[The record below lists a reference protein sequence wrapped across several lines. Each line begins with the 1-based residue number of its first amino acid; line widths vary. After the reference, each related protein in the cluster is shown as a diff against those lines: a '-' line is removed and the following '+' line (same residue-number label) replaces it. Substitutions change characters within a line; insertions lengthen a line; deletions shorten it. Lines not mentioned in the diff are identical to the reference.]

1 VCALNCGGADLFR
14 PSYDEK
20 TAPWV
25 RSLVTRVRRTERGIS
40 KNLGVVFVVVSARW
54 AAGFRPWARPGIAY
68 ETHVERKKAWAFF
81 PQETGRWFIRARWVA
96 SFWPRA
102 RPGVAWKTHV
112 EWKKRES
119 FVRKKRGRCWQRTV
133 SSGLQTAS
141 KIRGRLKN
149 LRWAEKAWA
158 FCSQETGW
166 FIRAQWAAGSVKLL
180 VTGKTWGRLRVHVER
195 QEVKTFSVSA
205 RNGVVHSAQWAAKSV
220 KAFRRG
226 QDPGSLKTHGEQ
238 REVFHFSKVATCRGR
253 LVFCSCSFF
262 CVGCVV
268 EKWAVYGVRRR
279 RQWPKEEGS
288 WTGGERAWPA
298 PMERET
304 ATTR

>member
-1 VCALNCGGADLFR
+1 VSSGFQTVG
-14 PSYDEK
+14 K
-20 TAPWV
+20 T
-25 RSLVTRVRRTERGIS
+25 RDRVR
-40 KNLGVVFVVVSARW
+40 NARW
-54 AAGFRPWARPGIAY
+54 AKKSVSLFSTRNGALVYTRTVSSELLATCKTWGCLKNARW
-68 ETHVERKKAWAFF
+68 VEKAWVFC
-81 PQETGRWFIRARWVA
+81 PQETGSLLAAHGEQRASDREQDPGSLEKLTLSGKSV
-96 SFWPRA
+96 SLLFA
-102 RPGVAWKTHV
+102 RNGVV
-112 EWKKRES
+112 
-119 FVRKKRGRCWQRTV
+119 
-133 SSGLQTAS
+133 
-141 KIRGRLKN
+141 
-149 LRWAEKAWA
+149 
-158 FCSQETGW
+158 W